1 MTNFEK
7 YLKYKK
13 KYLALKNK
21 LTGGGWGAV
30 PAPLQSSSTSAPIV
44 NINTGGNKWPN
55 KNIQLQKGGW
65 GMIDSFN
72 NLFNKSTDHTNN
84 DPTNVMKGG
93 WGLGGLVIR

>member
-30 PAPLQSSSTSAPIV
+30 PAPPSPSSTSAPIA
-44 NINTGGNKWPN
+44 NINTGGNGWDKT
-55 KNIQLQKGGW
+55 KLQKGGGW
-65 GMIDSFN
+65 GIIESFN
-72 NLFNKSTDHTNN
+72 NLFNKSTDHTDNN
-84 DPTNVMKGG
+84 PSNVMKGG
-93 WGLGGLVIR
+93 WGLGGLVIN